1 MGKNRT
7 NKSWV
12 VFSVL
17 YFSGIVMVLCQFSVP
32 PVMSQLVSELNIDLT
47 TAGWLMSIFA
57 VAGIVLALPAAAI
70 LQRLR
75 AKTTG
80 LAALGCAVLGTLLG
94 ILAGGST
101 TMLLARLIQGIGL
114 GLISVIAPAVIH
126 MWFPMQKLGRPMGI
140 WATWVPAGS
149 MAAFLLAAPLTTA
162 WGWRSMWWFCLA
174 LCLAAL
180 LLYVWIVDEPNAAT
194 ETTAQQVPT
203 RLKASEFVNQVL
215 LNRNSLLLA
224 TAFCAYNFAFI
235 GLLTWEPTYLIEEAG
250 LLPANANFMVSL
262 ITISAVVTC
271 VVTGFVLPWISK
283 PQRLI
288 TISMLLLGIITIW
301 CFRLTHPALLVAG
314 MLVIGMVTH
323 VTPPTVFTLAPA
335 AAKADRFSGYSVALA
350 IIGQNVG
357 MMLGP
362 PAVGFMIQHTGWH
375 AGSAPLVLALAIGLI
390 ASLFVTKTTR
400 GNLCPNDH

>member
-1 MGKNRT
+1 MEQNRT
-7 NKSWV
+7 NRSWA

-17 YFSGIVMVLCQFSVP
+17 YFTGIVMVICQFSVP

-47 TAGWLMSIFA
+47 MAGWLMSIFA

-94 ILAGGST
+94 ILADGST
-101 TMLLARLIQGIGL
+101 TMLLARLVQGIGL

-149 MAAFLLAAPLTTA
+149 MAAFVLAAPLTTA
-162 WGWRSMWWFCLA
+162 WGWRSMWWVCLA

-180 LLYVWIVDEPNAAT
+180 LLHMWIVGEPDTTT
-194 ETTAQQVPT
+194 EQQAPS
-203 RLKASEFVNQVL
+203 RLTASEFVGQVL

-235 GLLTWEPTYLIEEAG
+235 GLLTWEPAYLIEKAG
-250 LLPANANFMVSL
+250 LLPAKANFMVSL
-262 ITISAVVTC
+262 ITLSAVVTC
-271 VVTGFVLPWISK
+271 IVTGFVLPWISK
-283 PQRLI
+283 PQRII
-288 TISMLLLGIITIW
+288 TISMLLLGIVSIW
-301 CFRLTHPALLVAG
+301 CFRLTRPAQLVAG
-314 MLVIGMVTH
+314 MIVVGMVTH
-323 VTPPTVFTLAPA
+323 ITPPTVFTLAPA
-335 AAKADRFSGYSVALA
+335 VAKADRFSGYSVAMV
-350 IIGQNVG
+350 IIGQNIG

-362 PAVGFMIQHTGWH
+362 PAVGFMIQHNGWH
-375 AGSAPLVLALAIGLI
+375 AGAFPIVLALAMGLL
-390 ASLFVTKTTR
+390 ASLFVTKSTR
-400 GNLCPNDH
+400 GTLCPNDH